1 MLLGLFSTSMPRE
14 ISALLIAVLV
24 MVSRRV
30 DSRDYVQKVDWNL
43 LLLFAGLFVVTGAAM
58 GLPQV
63 AGLAGNLAELGL
75 LPHGVISL
83 ASLSLLAGN
92 LIGNVPYVMLLLGVL
107 PEASEALLVGL
118 AIMSTLAG
126 NLLLIGSV
134 VNLIVAESARRQGV
148 PLSFVD
154 FARSGV
160 PVTLLSMGLAGLWL
174 ALGGWLPC

>member
-1 MLLGLFSTSMPRE
+1 
-14 ISALLIAVLV
+14 
-24 MVSRRV
+24 
-30 DSRDYVQKVDWNL
+30 
-43 LLLFAGLFVVTGAAM
+43 
-58 GLPQV
+58 
-63 AGLAGNLAELGL
+63 
-75 LPHGVISL
+75 
-83 ASLSLLAGN
+83 
-92 LIGNVPYVMLLLGVL
+92 LGVL

-160 PVTLLSMGLAGLWL
+160 PVTLLSMGLA
-174 ALGGWLPC
+174 LGGWLPW